1 VRQRGGEAARCGGA
15 RRRPHQRE
23 SGRRLQLAPGA
34 TREDEGGEGSSK
46 SGNGGGLVGLTGGG
60 GDGGGQKRTEEGHGG
75 SVASVD
81 ERRLA
86 WPCAEESRGEEKRAR
101 RGGRLF

>member
-1 VRQRGGEAARCGGA
+1 VVRAA
-15 RRRPHQRE
+15 PNRE
-23 SGRRLQLAPGA
+23 MVADWWVSP
-34 TREDEGGEGSSK
+34 
-46 SGNGGGLVGLTGGG
+46 GGG

-81 ERRLA
+81 ERWLA

-101 RGGRLF
+101 RVGRLF